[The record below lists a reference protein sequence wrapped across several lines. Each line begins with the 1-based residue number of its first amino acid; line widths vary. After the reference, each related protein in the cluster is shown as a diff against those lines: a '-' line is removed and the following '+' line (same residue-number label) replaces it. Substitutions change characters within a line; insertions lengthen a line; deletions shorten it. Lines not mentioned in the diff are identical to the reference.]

1 MSANLMVRPSSC
13 PARDT
18 LCSGGQM
25 LSISQMGQSRRLD
38 RTTATSGLP
47 PINGHRQRSAARII
61 GAERPASRRYRS
73 VR

>member
-1 MSANLMVRPSSC
+1 MAGIGH
-13 PARDT
+13 DQT
-18 LCSGGQM
+18 HHFSGP
-25 LSISQMGQSRRLD
+25 ISGMGQ
-38 RTTATSGLP
+38 TETSAHPSARSALP